1 MIQKIKQGF
10 LILFGVFLVAFA
22 VSVFYAPNKIV
33 SGGLSGF
40 STILFHTAN
49 IPLSVTNAVANIILI
64 LLGIRILGKDFII
77 KTLICSMI
85 LAGFMEICSHIPPV
99 TDNAFLSAIFGGV
112 LYGGGIGLALSGT
125 ASTGGT
131 DILGRIAQHY
141 FPHMPIG
148 KLLLVIDG
156 AVILTSFIVFRDMEL
171 ILFGILALITS
182 SYSIDCLIRKLNI
195 SKLAFV
201 ITDNG
206 EEIAEYLVS
215 TSPRGVTL
223 LDVKG
228 AYSGESKKMLVCAL
242 KEREMPAFQKKIS
255 ELDEHAFTIFSES
268 QQIVG
273 NGFHVYR

>member
-1 MIQKIKQGF
+1 MKSKIKSVF
-10 LILFGVFLVAFA
+10 TVLFGVFLVAFA
-22 VSVFYAPNKIV
+22 VSVFYAPNKVV

-40 STILFHTAN
+40 STILLHTAK
-49 IPLSVTNAVANIILI
+49 IPLSVTNAVANVILV

-77 KTLICSMI
+77 KTLICSFI
-85 LAGFMEICSHIPPV
+85 LAGFMELCSHIPPI
-99 TDNAFLSAIFGGV
+99 TDNVMLAAVFGGA
-112 LYGGGIGLALSGT
+112 LYGIGIGLALSQT

-131 DILGRIAQHY
+131 DILGRIAQHF
-141 FPHMPIG
+141 FPHMAIG
-148 KLLLVIDG
+148 RLLLFIDG
-156 AVILTSFIVFRDMEL
+156 AVILTSFVVFRDFEL
-171 ILFGILALITS
+171 IMFGVTALFVSTF
-182 SYSIDCLIRKLNI
+182 SIDWLIRKLNI

-201 ITDNG
+201 ITDKG
-206 EEIAEYLVS
+206 EEIANYLVS

-223 LDVKG
+223 IDVTG
-228 AYSGESKKMLVCAL
+228 AFSHQEKTMLVCAL